1 MRSQLGTA
9 LLLGLLVGCS
19 HAAKPALHSSAQRPV
34 GPVQVV
40 EPAQPIMEL
49 VKVVPRPRIEVV
61 FALDT
66 TGSMDQLIEGAKR
79 KIWAIADEL
88 ASAQPQPELSIGL
101 VAYRDRGD
109 AYVTQHY
116 PLSSDLDA
124 VYQQL
129 SALAAAGGGDGPES
143 VNQAL
148 YEAVHNSAWTDSK
161 GAYRTVF
168 LVGDAPPH
176 EDYANDVPYQNT
188 IQAALARGIVI
199 NTVQCGNQHDTTPI
213 WTAIAQRTQGSYA
226 SIEQSGG
233 MQQIAAPMDAEI
245 DRLNAQLNETV
256 LPYGAVEQQ
265 KSVREKARVAASAPA
280 AASASRQAFL
290 NKKGGG
296 IVTGAGDLLDDVRT
310 GRVDASKLSRD
321 ELPSELRDL
330 APEARTQA
338 LQRRSSERAKIKSQL
353 DSLVKERSAYVR
365 AEEQKQR
372 ASGVRDGFDGEVMRA
387 VKTQAKERAGLV
399 YKE

>member
-1 MRSQLGTA
+1 MRTQLRIG
-9 LLLGLLVGCS
+9 LFVGLLAACN
-19 HAAKPALHSSAQRPV
+19 HAGTTK
-34 GPVQVV
+34 PVQMKPKPSAPLQIAVA
-40 EPAQPIMEL
+40 PQAPQQIA
-49 VKVVPRPRIEVV
+49 RPRIEVV

-88 ASAQPQPELSIGL
+88 ASAEPQPELSIGL

-129 SALAAAGGGDGPES
+129 HALSAAGGGDGPES

-148 YEAVHNSAWTDSK
+148 YEAVNNTAWSDQPHT
-161 GAYRTVF
+161 YRTVF

-176 EDYANDVPYQNT
+176 EDYQNDVPYLQT
-188 IQAALARGIVI
+188 VKAATARGIVI
-199 NTVQCGNQHDTTPI
+199 NTVQCGEQQETTPI
-213 WTAIAQRTQGSYA
+213 WTAIANATQGSYA
-226 SIEQSGG
+226 SIAQSGG
-233 MQQIAAPMDAEI
+233 MQQIAAPMDGEI
-245 DRLNAQLNETV
+245 DRLNAALNDTV

-265 KSVREKARVAASAPA
+265 VVVREKARAAAAAPA
-280 AASASRQAFL
+280 ASTASRQAFL
-290 NKKGGG
+290 SKKGGG
-296 IVTGAGDLLDDVRT
+296 IVTGRGDLLDDVRT
-310 GRVDASKLSRD
+310 GRVDVTTMAKS

-330 APEARTQA
+330 SPEARTQL
-338 LQRRSSERAKIKSQL
+338 LQQRSREREQIKHKL
-353 DSLVKERSAYVR
+353 DALVKERSTYVR
-365 AEEQKQR
+365 AEEKKQR
-372 ASGVRDGFDGEVMRA
+372 ASGVREGFDSEVMRA
-387 VKTQAKERAGLV
+387 VKSQASERASIE